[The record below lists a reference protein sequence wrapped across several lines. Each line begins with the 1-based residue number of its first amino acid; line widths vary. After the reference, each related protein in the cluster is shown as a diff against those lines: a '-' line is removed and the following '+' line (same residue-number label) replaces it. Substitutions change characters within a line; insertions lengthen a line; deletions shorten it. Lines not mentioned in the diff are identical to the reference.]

1 MFAQLMLETFCHT
14 QEEQSLSQGG
24 EKKKK
29 KDERNLFIKAN

>member
-1 MFAQLMLETFCHT
+1 MFAQLMLETFCHM

-24 EKKKK
+24 KKK